1 MNHEWLPLTAVTN
14 FSWAEIDA
22 VCQSA
27 AEAAGPC
34 SGNLGAVDL
43 TGWTWASRP
52 EVVALIGEF
61 MVAAGDNTATVN
73 ITGSGGYGTM
83 SYSWAQN
90 VINVVGVTLPNYN
103 GNGLNSYTFG
113 FSNAAPGNFNWL
125 CTGPSCVWTSYAA
138 ANENYGGRSDA
149 YGIWLYRA
157 AAPVPEPASLALML
171 AGGTLLLGMKRR
183 AARRKPRPNSGRPA
197 RY

>member
-83 SYSWAQN
+83 SSRWAQN
-90 VINVVGVTLPNYN
+90 VINVVGV
-103 GNGLNSYTFG
+103 
-113 FSNAAPGNFNWL
+113 
-125 CTGPSCVWTSYAA
+125 
-138 ANENYGGRSDA
+138 
-149 YGIWLYRA
+149 
-157 AAPVPEPASLALML
+157 
-171 AGGTLLLGMKRR
+171 
-183 AARRKPRPNSGRPA
+183 
-197 RY
+197 